1 MSEAP
6 AADRSRPR
14 APRGRGAELRGEL
27 LRAAMDLLAE
37 TGSEKAV
44 SVRAVAT
51 RVGVSVASVYLHF
64 ADKQAL
70 VDAVCEEVFETLH
83 VRLREVSESTSDPV
97 QALRAQ
103 GRAYVRFALDNP
115 EHYRLVMMLEHSPGP
130 EATDRAIAGG
140 AFRHLVESVQRCVDA
155 GVYRSDP
162 VEVALGLWAATHG
175 VAALLIA
182 KPSFPWPDVDD
193 FVDRTV
199 RMAGLG
205 MAAADRVAAEETT
218 ERVVARLAALEGPPG
233 VDADP
238 GGSSG

>member
-1 MSEAP
+1 VSEQAT
-6 AADRSRPR
+6 SRPR
-14 APRGRGAELRGEL
+14 APRGRGNELRGEV

-44 SVRAVAT
+44 SVRAVAQ

-70 VDAVCEEVFETLH
+70 VDAVCEEVFDTLH
-83 VRLREVSESTSDPV
+83 VRMREAAGSTADPL

-103 GRAYVRFALDNP
+103 GSAYVRFALDNP

-140 AFRHLVESVQRCVDA
+140 AFRYLVESVQRCLDA
-155 GVYRSDP
+155 GVFRSDP
-162 VEVALGLWAATHG
+162 VEVALALWAAVHG

-182 KPSFPWPDVDD
+182 KPSFPWPDVDA
-193 FVDRTV
+193 FVERTV

-205 MAAADRVAAEETT
+205 MAVADRLPAEETT
-218 ERVVARLAALEGPPG
+218 AQVVARLDALEG
-233 VDADP
+233 
-238 GGSSG
+238 